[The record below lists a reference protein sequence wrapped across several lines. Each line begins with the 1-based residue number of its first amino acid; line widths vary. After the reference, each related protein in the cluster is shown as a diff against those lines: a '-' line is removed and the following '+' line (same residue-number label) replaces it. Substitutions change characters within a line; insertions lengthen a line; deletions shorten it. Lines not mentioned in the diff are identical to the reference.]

1 MPQPEETDTSPN
13 TEESLVADAVKETQ
27 NAPILPDGEQKPED
41 KLSDLTSKVES
52 YTEKEKR
59 WNVEK
64 ELMEKRVKDSQNEF
78 HKKRDGREEPK
89 KEPEQQQGESLKE
102 YKTRLLDMLAEDPSV
117 AFSTLIDD
125 FAKDKYMSNQETTK
139 LITEAEERAYQR
151 ALRADP
157 SRAELFQKVE
167 ELDNDR
173 PDLANFT
180 LEQKLE
186 FVKMNEGVDKNNA
199 NDKLA
204 GNERDNAKRGQDLM
218 TSTRRGTN
226 KKSAIPAFYDD
237 PEIQKAAK
245 KMGFTSTS
253 ELAEHSGKVLRGE

>member
-1 MPQPEETDTSPN
+1 MPQPEETNISPN
-13 TEESLVADAVKETQ
+13 TEESLVSDAVTEKPDT
-27 NAPILPDGEQKPED
+27 PILPDGDKKPED
-41 KLSDLTSKVES
+41 KLSDLASKVEGFE
-52 YTEKEKR
+52 EKEKR

-78 HKKRDGREEPK
+78 HKKRDGREDKP
-89 KEPEQQQGESLKE
+89 KEPEQKKGESLAE
-102 YKTRLLDMLAEDPSV
+102 YKTRLLDMLSEDPSV

-157 SRAELFQKVE
+157 SRAEMFQAVE
-167 ELDNDR
+167 SLEVDR
-173 PDLANFT
+173 PDLANLTF
-180 LEQKLE
+180 EQKLE
-186 FVKMNEGVDKNNA
+186 FVKMLSGKQNSQERTVE
-199 NDKLA
+199 
-204 GNERDNAKRGQDLM
+204 NERENATRGQDLM

-226 KKSAIPAFYDD
+226 KKSAVPAFYDD

-245 KMGFTSTS
+245 KMGFASTS
-253 ELAEHSGKVLRGE
+253 ELAEHSGRVLRGE